1 MRASTQ
7 AGGRSGQG
15 GAALIP
21 QPTVTA
27 AALGPP
33 LATAAAVLPPPP
45 PLHPQHLPV
54 VPLDPLLLEER
65 GGAAAP
71 LPTRLDGVAAA
82 TAPTGIAVSVV
93 RRAGIGD
100 VAVLKDQAA
109 TRKTAVIPESAGAAE
124 VDPDPERETGEGPE
138 PEIAAVVA
146 ETEKKKKTGKRIG
159 KGAVMAEIAVTVVAA
174 NTNRRPPAKMLRGGG
189 KGVTA
194 MKKTRKKR
202 IGRGIKSLTKR
213 ETN

>member
-7 AGGRSGQG
+7 AGGKSGQG

-21 QPTVTA
+21 QPMVTA
-27 AALGPP
+27 AAPDPP

-45 PLHPQHLPV
+45 PHPQHLPI

-82 TAPTGIAVSVV
+82 IAPTGIAVSVV
-93 RRAGIGD
+93 RRSGIGD
-100 VAVLKDQAA
+100 GAVLKDQADI
-109 TRKTAVIPESAGAAE
+109 RKTAVIPESAGAAE
-124 VDPDPERETGEGPE
+124 VDPDPETETGAGPE

-146 ETEKKKKTGKRIG
+146 ETEKRKKTGKRIG
-159 KGAVMAEIAVTVVAA
+159 KGAVMAEITVTIVAA
-174 NTNRRPPAKMLRGGG
+174 NTNRRRPAKMLRGGG

-202 IGRGIKSLTKR
+202 IGTGIKSLTKR
-213 ETN
+213 KTN

>member
-7 AGGRSGQG
+7 AGARSGQG
-15 GAALIP
+15 GAVLIP

-27 AALGPP
+27 AAPDPP
-33 LATAAAVLPPPP
+33 LATAAAVLPPPRP
-45 PLHPQHLPV
+45 HPQHLPV

-82 TAPTGIAVSVV
+82 TAPIGIAVSVV

-100 VAVLKDQAA
+100 GAVLKDQAA

-124 VDPDPERETGEGPE
+124 VDPDPERETGAGPE

-146 ETEKKKKTGKRIG
+146 ETEKRKKTGKRIG

-174 NTNRRPPAKMLRGGG
+174 NTNRRPPAKRLRGGG

-202 IGRGIKSLTKR
+202 IGTGIKSLTERK
-213 ETN
+213 TN

>member
-27 AALGPP
+27 AAPDPP

-45 PLHPQHLPV
+45 PHPQHLPV
-54 VPLDPLLLEER
+54 VPLDPLPLEER

-82 TAPTGIAVSVV
+82 TAPTDIAVSVV

-109 TRKTAVIPESAGAAE
+109 TRKTAVILESAGAAE

-146 ETEKKKKTGKRIG
+146 ETEKRKKKGKRIG

-174 NTNRRPPAKMLRGGG
+174 NINRRPLAKMLRGGG

-202 IGRGIKSLTKR
+202 IGTGIKSLTKR

>member
-27 AALGPP
+27 AAPDPP
-33 LATAAAVLPPPP
+33 LATAAAVLPPRPP
-45 PLHPQHLPV
+45 HPQHLLV
-54 VPLDPLLLEER
+54 VPLDLLLLEER

-109 TRKTAVIPESAGAAE
+109 TRKTAVILESAGAVE
-124 VDPDPERETGEGPE
+124 VDPDPERETGEEPE

-146 ETEKKKKTGKRIG
+146 ETEKRKKKGIRIG
-159 KGAVMAEIAVTVVAA
+159 KGAVMAEIPVTVVAA

-202 IGRGIKSLTKR
+202 IGTGIKSLTRR

>member
-27 AALGPP
+27 AAPDPP
-33 LATAAAVLPPPP
+33 LATAAAVLPPRPP
-45 PLHPQHLPV
+45 HPQHLPV
-54 VPLDPLLLEER
+54 VPLDLLLLEER

-109 TRKTAVIPESAGAAE
+109 TRKTAVILESAGAVE
-124 VDPDPERETGEGPE
+124 VDPDPERETGEEPE

-146 ETEKKKKTGKRIG
+146 ETEKRKKKGIRIG
-159 KGAVMAEIAVTVVAA
+159 KGAVMAEIPVTVVAA

-202 IGRGIKSLTKR
+202 IGTGIKSLTRR

>member
-27 AALGPP
+27 AAPDPP

-45 PLHPQHLPV
+45 PHPQHLPV

-82 TAPTGIAVSVV
+82 TAPTDIAVSVV

-109 TRKTAVIPESAGAAE
+109 TRKTVVIPESAGAAE
-124 VDPDPERETGEGPE
+124 VDPDPERETGAGPE

-146 ETEKKKKTGKRIG
+146 ETEKRKKTGKKIG

-202 IGRGIKSLTKR
+202 IGTGIKSLTKR
-213 ETN
+213 KTN

>member
-15 GAALIP
+15 EAALIP
-21 QPTVTA
+21 QPMVTA
-27 AALGPP
+27 AAPDPP

-45 PLHPQHLPV
+45 PRPLHLPV
-54 VPLDPLLLEER
+54 VPLDPLRLEER
-65 GGAAAP
+65 GDAAAP

-82 TAPTGIAVSVV
+82 TAPTGIVVSVV

-109 TRKTAVIPESAGAAE
+109 TRKTAVIPESTGAAE
-124 VDPDPERETGEGPE
+124 VDPDPERETGAGAE

-146 ETEKKKKTGKRIG
+146 ETEKRKKTGKRIG

-174 NTNRRPPAKMLRGGG
+174 NTNRRLPAKMLRGGG

-202 IGRGIKSLTKR
+202 IGTGIKSLTKR
-213 ETN
+213 KTN